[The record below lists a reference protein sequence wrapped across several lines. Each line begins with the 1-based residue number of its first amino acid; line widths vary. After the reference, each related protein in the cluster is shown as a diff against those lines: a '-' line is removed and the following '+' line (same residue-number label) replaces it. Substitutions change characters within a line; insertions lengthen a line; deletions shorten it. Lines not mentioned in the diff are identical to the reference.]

1 MKNKYQIIDTS
12 LELGIPG
19 SEIYGDEFH
28 YLDLYEQVGSKQ
40 LMTTFFLKE
49 DSESYKK
56 YGKTIIGTI
65 HYKPEVLK
73 KLKEGKVEGIILNKI
88 CISSPARELP
98 LDKSADLKYYDGV
111 EILDI
116 EHIYFLPYQN
126 EAEVH
131 DTGEKKVPNIIEIEI
146 DCTNLDPYELKLGYL
161 VSKNNSGVELIQY
174 EKEQFIG
181 IQLGMRDGHIDS
193 RILKHFGFSKDTINS
208 NIYAHF
214 YKVKEHRGTLSDTEK
229 KAYSDIKSIQTMEAF
244 MILLNEIKN
253 AGISDDDLRQNLVLL
268 KEIKESALYFEPN
281 ILLHGKKQ
289 IYWDI
294 NSYLHIVMRHIK
306 DYQIGKFKKK
316 TPFPYKKEDL
326 NNLIEKVI
334 QCIEVEYKD
343 HVLKNPN
350 SNFVR
355 QGAMAVFFNGDYYN
369 LRIDPTG
376 RLIQFHA
383 LN

>member
-126 EAEVH
+126 E
-131 DTGEKKVPNIIEIEI
+131 DT
-146 DCTNLDPYELKLGYL
+146 T
-161 VSKNNSGVELIQY
+161 
-174 EKEQFIG
+174 
-181 IQLGMRDGHIDS
+181 
-193 RILKHFGFSKDTINS
+193 
-208 NIYAHF
+208 
-214 YKVKEHRGTLSDTEK
+214 
-229 KAYSDIKSIQTMEAF
+229 
-244 MILLNEIKN
+244 
-253 AGISDDDLRQNLVLL
+253 
-268 KEIKESALYFEPN
+268 
-281 ILLHGKKQ
+281 
-289 IYWDI
+289 
-294 NSYLHIVMRHIK
+294 
-306 DYQIGKFKKK
+306 
-316 TPFPYKKEDL
+316 
-326 NNLIEKVI
+326 
-334 QCIEVEYKD
+334 
-343 HVLKNPN
+343 
-350 SNFVR
+350 
-355 QGAMAVFFNGDYYN
+355 
-369 LRIDPTG
+369 
-376 RLIQFHA
+376 
-383 LN
+383 